1 MGDEEDNRTEVTI
14 TTEHFDANKPKKDY
28 KSVTLKKKGG
38 NLDDM
43 IRKAKDAIK

>member
-1 MGDEEDNRTEVTI
+1 MVDEDNRTEVTI

-28 KSVTLKKKGG
+28 KSITLKAKDG

-43 IRKAKDAIK
+43 IKKAKEAVDV